1 MLCLLQ
7 SAVGWEYQTE
17 LSKHG
22 SQTDAA
28 KGFGGRYGVQTDRQ
42 DEVSFDVKEVF
53 TCMASVACTCTDCI
67 HFITRRAS
75 VSNTQVASRQCVS
88 TKEYVYE

>member
-1 MLCLLQ
+1 MYILSWSIFFFIILQ
-7 SAVGWEYQTE
+7 SAVGWEYKTD

-42 DEVSFDVKEVF
+42 DKVHVRGRH
-53 TCMASVACTCTDCI
+53 A
-67 HFITRRAS
+67 
-75 VSNTQVASRQCVS
+75 
-88 TKEYVYE
+88 

>member
-1 MLCLLQ
+1 MEYFFLIILQ
-7 SAVGWEYQTE
+7 SAVGWEYKTD

-42 DEVSFDVKEVF
+42 DKVHVRGRH
-53 TCMASVACTCTDCI
+53 A
-67 HFITRRAS
+67 
-75 VSNTQVASRQCVS
+75 
-88 TKEYVYE
+88 